1 MEKLAMNLKK
11 RKDGHG
17 RKKERE
23 ESQNY
28 EI

>member
-11 RKDGHG
+11 RKDGYG